1 VHDEQQQPGLE
12 LKSFTYEE
20 RSALLPALTLAIVN
34 AGGWVLRRCSS
45 SMASIDIFLEIQ
57 AYSLPD
63 VYAAML
69 ASGLELT
76 RDSHRAMAERCNC
89 SLHLRPKEVSSILA
103 MRLEIHF
110 LVDSPAP
117 LDFSRFMTMGATD
130 A

>member
-1 VHDEQQQPGLE
+1 MHDEQQQPDLD

-20 RSALLPALTLAIVN
+20 RPILLPALTLSIVN
-34 AGGWVLRRCSS
+34 AGGWVLKRSS
-45 SMASIDIFLEIQ
+45 TSVASIDIFLEIQ
-57 AYSLPD
+57 AGSLPD

-89 SLHLRPKEVSSILA
+89 ILHLRPQKCSPFLA
-103 MRLEIHF
+103 LRLEIHF
-110 LVDSPAP
+110 LVDSSTP
-117 LDFSRFMTMGATD
+117 LDLSRFMTMGTTD